1 VAPPLNF
8 WKEKNYRGLRLYR
21 INNRFVGAGS
31 ERICVGAGSERIC
44 VGAGSEPAP
53 TTCDKIKIWGKNN
66 MRKFVIAG
74 NWKMHKTNAEAVE
87 LAEALIGKTALIEK
101 TQMIVCPPATA
112 LTTVCSVV
120 KDSKIAVGAQNMY
133 WESQGA
139 FTGEISSEMIKSTGA
154 TYVILGHSE
163 RRQFFGETDET
174 VNKKTLHALNSQLNP
189 IVCIGESLE
198 ERENGITKDVIN
210 DQLDGALSGISA
222 DQMAKI
228 ILAYEPI
235 WAIGTGKTATPDQA
249 QDVHAFIRSKLA
261 SMYDAETSD
270 NIIIQYGGSVK
281 PGNAAELLN
290 QPDIDGALV
299 GGACLEAE
307 SFSEIIKAAE
317 SLS

>member
-1 VAPPLNF
+1 
-8 WKEKNYRGLRLYR
+8 
-21 INNRFVGAGS
+21 
-31 ERICVGAGSERIC
+31 
-44 VGAGSEPAP
+44 
-53 TTCDKIKIWGKNN
+53 

-87 LAEALIGKTALIEK
+87 LAEALKSKTTSIVK
-101 TQMIVCPPATA
+101 TQMIICPPATA
-112 LTTVCSVV
+112 LTTVYSIV

-133 WESQGA
+133 WENQGA

-174 VNKKTLHALNSQLNP
+174 VNKKTIHALNSQLNP

-210 DQLDGALSGISA
+210 DQLDGALRGISA

-261 SMYDAETSD
+261 SMYDTTISD
-270 NIIIQYGGSVK
+270 AVIIQYGGSVK
-281 PGNAAELLN
+281 PGNATELLS

-299 GGACLEAE
+299 GGACLESE
-307 SFSEIIKAAE
+307 SFSGIIEAAE
-317 SLS
+317 NLS